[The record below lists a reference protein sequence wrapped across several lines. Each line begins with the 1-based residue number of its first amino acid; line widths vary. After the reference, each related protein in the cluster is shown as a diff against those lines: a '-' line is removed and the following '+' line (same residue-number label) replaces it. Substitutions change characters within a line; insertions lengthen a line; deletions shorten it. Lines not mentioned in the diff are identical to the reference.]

1 MRPTLLFHESL
12 TIVKTNFDRFGD
24 STIMK
29 KADLDKNVSATSDK
43 AGSSRS
49 SVTYPLQWHPSGGK
63 SAIPL
68 TPEIPVTSEAIE
80 KLDIRAPR
88 YTSYPTAD
96 RFVEAFGPD
105 DYIQHLHAR
114 DMQLSVPLSLYV
126 HIPFCSALC
135 YYCACSKTVTQ
146 NYAKA
151 ERYVKHL
158 VDELSMVDAELG
170 GDRRLLQLHFGG
182 GTPTFLKEREM
193 RTLMTTIRER
203 FSLSASGEYSIEV
216 DPRTVDDETMGLLSE
231 LGFNRLSLGVQDFNR
246 QVQIAINREQPEEM
260 VQSVL
265 DRGRALGFK
274 STNFDLIYGLPLQT
288 PCGFESTIDSVIT
301 MRPERIALYNYAH
314 LPSRFKSQRLISMDD
329 MPDAETK
336 QAIFQIAND
345 RLDAAG
351 YEYIGMDHFALPDDS
366 LANAHRNG
374 LLHRNFQGYTTQPDC
389 DLVALGSSSISR
401 IGSCYSQ
408 NLKGVNEYIDRIS
421 QGILPTQRGVE
432 LTRDDILRRALIMA
446 IMCQGEIDKVTFEIS
461 YLIDFDTYFSEELIA
476 LEPLMQLGLVSLAP
490 HRIVVTP
497 EGRRKALRLISAC
510 FDRYLR
516 DQQSRSR
523 YSKVL

>member
-1 MRPTLLFHESL
+1 MFHESL
-12 TIVKTNFDRFGD
+12 TIVKYEFGRFGD

-29 KADLDKNVSATSDK
+29 NADPDKSVSTMSDK

-49 SVTYPLQWHPSGGK
+49 SVSYPLQWHPSGGK
-63 SAIPL
+63 AIIPL
-68 TPEIPVTSEAIE
+68 TAESPVTSEAIE

-105 DYIQHLHAR
+105 NYVQHLHAR

-146 NYAKA
+146 KYPKA

-170 GDRRLLQLHFGG
+170 GDRRLLQLHLGG

-193 RTLMTTIRER
+193 RTLMTAIRER

-216 DPRTVDDETMGLLSE
+216 DPRTVDDEKMGLLSE
-231 LGFNRLSLGVQDFNR
+231 LGFNRLSLGVQDFDR

-288 PCGFESTIDSVIT
+288 PRGFERTIDSVIT

-336 QAIFQIAND
+336 QAIFQMAND

-366 LANAHRNG
+366 LANAHHNG

-408 NLKGVNEYIDRIS
+408 NLKGVNEYNDRIS

-446 IMCQGEIDKVTFEIS
+446 IMCQGEIDKATFEIS
-461 YLIDFDTYFSEELIA
+461 HLIEFDTYFSEELIA
-476 LEPLMQLGLVSLAP
+476 LEPFMQLGLVSLAP